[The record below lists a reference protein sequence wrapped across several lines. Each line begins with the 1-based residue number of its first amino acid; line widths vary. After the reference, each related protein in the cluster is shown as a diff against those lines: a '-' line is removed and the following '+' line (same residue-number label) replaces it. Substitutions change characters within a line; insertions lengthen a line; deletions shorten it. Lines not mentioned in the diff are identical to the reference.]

1 MEEHVEENEREKAQ
15 DHHVMKKNGPMKEND
30 EQEVQ
35 EAEMSIGEPVV
46 AYATRHDGI
55 AVQGEAAGVRR
66 MSEAEVDAD
75 LNSNSNSVDDFE
87 MKVVV
92 EVVVDIDIETV
103 YGACEVTDS
112 STGGFGPDYGEDAES
127 DVVGYEVGV
136 DTGVGAGADFDT
148 ATEESLFA

>member
-1 MEEHVEENEREKAQ
+1 MTVE
-15 DHHVMKKNGPMKEND
+15 
-30 EQEVQ
+30 
-35 EAEMSIGEPVV
+35 
-46 AYATRHDGI
+46 
-55 AVQGEAAGVRR
+55 
-66 MSEAEVDAD
+66 
-75 LNSNSNSVDDFE
+75 
-87 MKVVV
+87 VV

-148 ATEESLFA
+148 TTEVSLFA